1 LNSRTTSHFRKLFEK
16 IPREVQ
22 ILAKKT
28 YLLWLKSPSH
38 PSLHFK
44 KIGELYSVRIADR
57 WRVLGFFQN
66 DTYIWFWIGS
76 HEEYNQMIKKKK

>member
-1 LNSRTTSHFRKLFEK
+1 MKSQTTSAFRKLFLKLPNEIQK
-16 IPREVQ
+16 
-22 ILAKKT
+22 LAKKSYT
-28 YLLWLKSPSH
+28 LWVNDPSH

-44 KIGELYSVRIADR
+44 KIGELYSVRIADK

-76 HEEYNQMIKKKK
+76 HEDYNQLLKQKK

>member
-1 LNSRTTSHFRKLFEK
+1 LKSNTTSTFRKLFSKLPIEIQK
-16 IPREVQ
+16 QAR
-22 ILAKKT
+22 KSYT
-28 YLLWLKSPSH
+28 LWKNDPSH

-44 KIGELYSVRIADR
+44 KMEELYSVRIAVK

-76 HEEYNQMIKKKK
+76 HEDYNILIKRKK